1 MGVMGVE
8 GLRSWWAKWPG
19 SSCQF
24 HVSSHSNAPS
34 LQNYL
39 WQSASLLFLPFFSIG
54 IEIQDSTYFC
64 VPSYG
69 AFKFQLNAR
78 LLLVDHKV
86 NTPASPWPLPL
97 GKNGY
102 IFASVK
108 TKVDFRPPA
117 EPDLRPAQNPRPLAG
132 AGPLVRYYRRPNL
145 RYEPK
150 VWLNCRILSH
160 LTIEKWNFHM
170 RFSFLEPQNLSV
182 DHDFDC

>member
-1 MGVMGVE
+1 MSTNLPSWGGPVGVMGVE

-78 LLLVDHKV
+78 LLLVDYKV

-102 IFASVK
+102 ILFFA
-108 TKVDFRPPA
+108 
-117 EPDLRPAQNPRPLAG
+117 PRN
-132 AGPLVRYYRRPNL
+132 V
-145 RYEPK
+145 
-150 VWLNCRILSH
+150 S
-160 LTIEKWNFHM
+160 
-170 RFSFLEPQNLSV
+170 SFLPMLPSDLSLR
-182 DHDFDC
+182 HTALLW